1 MAVIFQDVP
10 PEDLMLGKTSPAA
23 EEQLVSAQKSTSEAH
38 NKGLSH
44 PAWHGAH
51 SPGGGS
57 CSVLSASP
65 MTQS

>member
-1 MAVIFQDVP
+1 MAVIFQDVS
-10 PEDLMLGKTSPAA
+10 PEDLMLGKTSPGA

-51 SPGGGS
+51 SP
-57 CSVLSASP
+57 
-65 MTQS
+65 